1 MLYRLRVYRLKS
13 IYLYTVSKFVLP
25 KLLPGQDPQCIKP
38 WSPTFEKP
46 EVFSNRFVDD
56 IFGVILL
63 FVLYVVATV
72 KTVEEAAAA

>member
-25 KLLPGQDPQCIKP
+25 KDPQCIKP

>member
-13 IYLYTVSKFVLP
+13 IYLYTVS